1 MFLFPW
7 GMPLFIYVMREG
19 IQGDYQESL
28 IGYLSANETRR
39 TLGSL
44 GSLGSV
50 LDVKAEAMFS
60 WTGVG
65 HKLKRARMECS

>member
-7 GMPLFIYVMREG
+7 GMPFSFYVTREG

-28 IGYLSANETRR
+28 IGYLSVNETKR
-39 TLGSL
+39 TLGPL
-44 GSLGSV
+44 GS
-50 LDVKAEAMFS
+50 DVKAEAVFS

-65 HKLKRARMECS
+65 HKLKGARMECS